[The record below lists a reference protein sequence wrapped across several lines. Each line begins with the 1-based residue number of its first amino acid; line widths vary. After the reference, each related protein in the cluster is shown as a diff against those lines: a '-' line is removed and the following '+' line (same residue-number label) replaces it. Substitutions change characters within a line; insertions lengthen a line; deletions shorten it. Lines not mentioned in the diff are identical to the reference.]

1 MSDSTSISYTAA
13 FILIKL
19 YGMSLDPKLQHLIDK
34 EAQEYYLLTI
44 PHLPFPLNL
53 FHKILKNPAVRKSL
67 ITLEDNILP
76 GDLMHLLMRKRYI
89 YEELV
94 KARSDGFEQLVV
106 IGSGFDF
113 AGIRWAMWGGSSF
126 ELDRPRTH
134 ALKKKLNRVS
144 QFNPPTLWYLPV
156 GENEND
162 FDRMLRVHPFFD
174 PDKPT
179 LFVAEGFLDYLSKEE
194 VYRAF
199 ESIKNT
205 SNQSQRFVFT
215 LFDFEAM
222 NPLHARIIRDSVAVV
237 GEKLGYNIGRKNID
251 RLLAEYGFLAR
262 SVVDPD
268 TMRHEKLAPLGIT
281 NPLFTDFYII
291 RADSIEIPGSREP
304 VSFINTSNGSE
315 ILEEDLGSVLKSS

>member
-19 YGMSLDPKLQHLIDK
+19 YGMSLDPQLHLLIDK
-34 EAQEYYLLTI
+34 KAQEYYLRTI

-53 FHKILKNPAVRKSL
+53 FHKILKYPAVRKSL

-76 GDLMHLLMRKRYI
+76 GDLMHLLMRKKYI

-94 KARSDGFEQLVV
+94 RARTDGFEQLVV

-179 LFVAEGFLDYLSKEE
+179 VFIAEGFLDYLSKEE
-194 VYRAF
+194 VYQAF

-205 SNQSQRFVFT
+205 SDQSQRFVFT

-237 GEKLGYNIGRKNID
+237 GEKLGYNIGRKHIEK
-251 RLLAEYGFLAR
+251 LLAEYGFWAR
-262 SVVDPD
+262 SIVDPHM
-268 TMRHEKLAPLGIT
+268 MRNEKLAPLGIA

-291 RADSIEIPGSREP
+291 RADSVEIPETSKPAP
-304 VSFINTSNGSE
+304 VIETNNGNE
-315 ILEEDLGSVLKSS
+315 ILEEDLGSILKSS

>member
-1 MSDSTSISYTAA
+1 MNDSTSISYTAA

-34 EAQEYYLLTI
+34 KAQEYYYRTT

-53 FHKILKNPAVRKSL
+53 FHNILKSPTVRKSL

-76 GDLMHLLMRKRYI
+76 GDLSHLLMRKKYI

-94 KARSDGFEQLVV
+94 RARQDGFEQLVV

-144 QFNPPTLWYLPV
+144 QFNPSDLWYLPV
-156 GENEND
+156 GDNEND
-162 FDRMLRVHPFFD
+162 FDRMLRVHPYFD

-179 LFVAEGFLDYLSKEE
+179 LFIAEGFLDYLGKEE
-194 VYRAF
+194 VHRAF
-199 ESIKNT
+199 ESIKNAT
-205 SNQSQRFVFT
+205 NQSQRFVFT

-237 GEKLGYNIGRKNID
+237 GEELGYNIGRNNIEK
-251 RLLAEYGFLAR
+251 LLAQYGFLAEHI
-262 SVVDPD
+262 VDPD
-268 TMRHEKLAPLGIT
+268 MMKHEKLSPLGIT

-291 RADSIEIPGSREP
+291 RADSIEIPATSETIP
-304 VSFINTSNGSE
+304 IAVINNTTE
-315 ILEEDLGSVLKSS
+315 LAEENL